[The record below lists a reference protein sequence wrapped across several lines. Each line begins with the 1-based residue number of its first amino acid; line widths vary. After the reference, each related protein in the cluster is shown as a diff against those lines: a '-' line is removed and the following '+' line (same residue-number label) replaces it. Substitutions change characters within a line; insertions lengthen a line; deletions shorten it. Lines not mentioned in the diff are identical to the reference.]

1 MLRTHKH
8 IHRLALTSPMMYAM
22 TPQELRELQLYLVD
36 ILKDILEFC
45 ERRQLQV
52 MLAFGS
58 ALGAVRHKGFIPWD
72 DDLDLMMPRK
82 DYNIF
87 LKEFSQ
93 EYAHKYN
100 VMAPGFQGETKTN
113 FAKIVD
119 KNTRL
124 LEIMDIEAPYPCGV
138 FVDIFPV
145 ENCPT
150 NFIKRKYKWF
160 VSLALMFICGSTAMW
175 QFRNESFKKFM
186 RQDKKALL
194 NYRIRLSIGCFFSFL
209 KHRTWCNIYDSFVQE
224 RRETGMLHVPTAGAY
239 DWIGMDKE
247 IILPHSYVEFEG
259 IRVPVPNDTHKY
271 LTHRYGDYMQVPPED
286 KRERHFVVDFKIE

>member
-22 TPQELRELQLYLVD
+22 GQHELRALQLYLVG

-45 ERRQLQV
+45 ESRKLCV

-72 DDLDLMMPRK
+72 DDLDLMMPRQ
-82 DYNIF
+82 DYDIF
-87 LKEFSQ
+87 LKEFPG
-93 EYAHKYN
+93 EYAHKYRL
-100 VMAPGFQGETKTN
+100 MAPGLQGETKTN
-113 FAKIVD
+113 FAKVVD
-119 KNTRL
+119 VNTRL
-124 LEIMDIEAPYPCGV
+124 FEIMDVDAPYPCGV
-138 FVDIFPV
+138 FVDIFPI

-150 NFIKRKYKWF
+150 NFVKRKFKWF

-175 QFRNESFKKFM
+175 QFRNDSFKEFM

-194 NYRIRLSIGCFFSFL
+194 NYRIRLSIGWLFSFF
-209 KHRTWCNIYDSFVQE
+209 KHRTWCKIYDSFVQE
-224 RRETGMLHVPTAGAY
+224 KRETGMLHVPTAGTY
-239 DWIGMDKE
+239 DWEGLDKE
-247 IILPHSYVEFEG
+247 IILPQRYIEFEG
-259 IRVPVPNDTHKY
+259 IKVPVPNDIHEY
-271 LTHRYGDYMQVPPED
+271 LTRRYGDYMQIPSED